1 MLVVLSITVILA
13 SLLVSGGYMYLSR
26 DTYTAV
32 KLSELKP
39 HATAL
44 GQLFEEYKTGCLD
57 KAAFSRLARA
67 LTEAAGASGV
77 VLDAEGIAVYSDLNS
92 KELSEEDLSILNAQL
107 NRVLGGSG
115 AAQGKLKK
123 SNGEPALSISV
134 PIYNK
139 KGSQIGGV
147 LLIKSM
153 AEILTTIES
162 LNNSLFLA
170 IVVVL
175 PIMLL
180 ISSLGMRKL
189 TEPLHQMGMVAIK
202 MSKGDFKVRADE
214 DEVGEVGLLAR
225 ALNNLCDTLSQ
236 TIYQLRAEK
245 SQLNQIL
252 SSFTE
257 GIAATDSTGA
267 LTHYNPA
274 LMRMFGAVIVNSRY
288 ELIFDK
294 AIWEKFDEVYLLGE
308 TQSMRY
314 PLQNERML
322 WVTISP
328 VITEEGERTGV
339 VGLFKDMTEMEH
351 LERTRREYVANV
363 SHELRTPLTAVRGLL
378 EPLADG
384 MVHSAEDRQRYYKIM
399 LREVMR
405 LSRLITDMMQLS
417 RLQAGTEYMELVEA
431 DINEILG
438 DIRLSYAK
446 EAALHGIK
454 LELSA
459 PKLPNV
465 LTDPSRVEQ
474 ILIILLDNAMR
485 YTPKGGTITLKGE
498 DGASVTICVEDTG
511 CGISQE
517 DLPYVFD
524 RFYKADKSR
533 TDEGT
538 GLGLSIAKHLI
549 EKLGETI
556 SVSSRLGE
564 GSCFS
569 FTLKKYVSNAIA
581 LGPVQQVWQ
590 KGYIDGEEPVSN
602 DSEQA
607 RPEAAAS
614 QDAPYEMLD
623 SEKHTD
629 KKRQTAEGGPKAAS
643 LTEKR
648 QTGILK
654 LRKH

>member
-1 MLVVLSITVILA
+1 MLSITVILA
-13 SLLVSGGYMYLSR
+13 SLLVTGGYMYLSR
-26 DTYTAV
+26 DTYTEI
-32 KLSELKP
+32 KLAELKP
-39 HATAL
+39 HASAL
-44 GQLFEEYKTGCLD
+44 GELFEEYHSGSLD
-57 KAAFSRLARA
+57 AAAFSRLASA
-67 LTEAAGASGV
+67 LTSAAGATSIV
-77 VLDAEGIAVYSDLNS
+77 SDVEGTAVYCDLDS
-92 KELSEEDLSILNAQL
+92 MALSEQFLSILREQL
-107 NRVLGGSG
+107 GKALSGSNTE
-115 AAQGKLKK
+115 QDNLKK
-123 SNGEPALSISV
+123 PDGAPVLSISM
-134 PIYNK
+134 PIYNNE
-139 KGSQIGGV
+139 GMLIGGV

-153 AEILTTIES
+153 AEILTTMES

-170 IVVVL
+170 ILVVL

-214 DEVGEVGLLAR
+214 DEIGEIGLLAR

-257 GIAATDSTGA
+257 GIAATDSTGM

-274 LMRMFGAVIVNSRY
+274 LMRMFGAVRVNSRS
-288 ELIFDK
+288 ELIADK
-294 AIWEKFDEVYLLGE
+294 DIWEKFDAVYLSGE
-308 TQSMRY
+308 PESMRY
-314 PLQNERML
+314 PLQSERML
-322 WVTISP
+322 WITISP

-384 MVHSAEDRQRYYKIM
+384 MVHSAQDRQRYYKIM

-417 RLQAGTEYMELVEA
+417 RLQAGTEYMEIVEV
-431 DINEILG
+431 DINEILS

-454 LELSA
+454 LELKA

-465 LTDPSRVEQ
+465 LTDPNRVEQ
-474 ILIILLDNAMR
+474 ILVILLDNAMR
-485 YTPKGGTITLKGE
+485 YTSEGGIITLKGE
-498 DGASVTICVEDTG
+498 DCASVVICVEDTG

-556 SVSSRLGE
+556 TVSSKVGE

-581 LGPVQQVWQ
+581 LGPVREEWQ
-590 KGYIDGEEPVSN
+590 KGISDQKGSGQFIEDGSSLTEKS
-602 DSEQA
+602 
-607 RPEAAAS
+607 R
-614 QDAPYEMLD
+614 QDAPYEVL
-623 SEKHTD
+623 SKEKQVY
-629 KKRQTAEGGPKAAS
+629 KKRQNIEGNVKAAS
-643 LTEKR
+643 AEKR
-648 QTGILK
+648 DITILK